1 MRDLELRGA
10 GNLRGSEQSGHVAGV
25 GFELYCQLLR
35 QSVARLKGEKTAAQ
49 VRASVKLD
57 FVFVGEGEPAA
68 ESARGSR
75 REDGYTALREAEME
89 GGDCPPVQ
97 ARIPGLY
104 ISEAR
109 LRIDFYRRLAMAPGL
124 PELRQIEADLRDRF
138 GKFGNEVKALL
149 LVTEIRLRAEQKGIV
164 SVESDGNRL
173 KCLKNSGRRDDYHM
187 LSGRFPRLTAQKPL
201 PRLKEISTFLHNLSA
216 S

>member
-1 MRDLELRGA
+1 
-10 GNLRGSEQSGHVAGV
+10 
-25 GFELYCQLLR
+25 
-35 QSVARLKGEKTAAQ
+35 LKGEKTAAQ

-57 FVFVGEGEPAA
+57 FVFVGEGEPSS
-68 ESARGSR
+68 EPVRGR
-75 REDGYTALREAEME
+75 KQDGYTALRDVEMA

-97 ARIPGLY
+97 ARIPSGY

-109 LRIDFYRRLAMAPGL
+109 LRIDFYRRLAMAAGL

-149 LVTEIRLRAEQKGIV
+149 LVTEIRLRAEHKRV
-164 SVESDGNRL
+164 VLVETEGNRL
-173 KCLKNSGRRDDYHM
+173 KCLKDSGRHDDFHM
-187 LSGRFPRLTAQKPL
+187 LSGRFPRLTAKTPL
-201 PRLKEISTFLHNLSA
+201 PRLREISSFLHNLPA